1 MSGMPKIER
10 AVFDT
15 NVLISAYLWPGNPRH
30 ALELV
35 RAGAVD
41 LFSATPAVEELVRV
55 LGYTKFGLTPKE
67 IAPFVDDLLS
77 LVEIVVPVNVEV
89 VSDDPSDNVF
99 LGIAVQGNCQVIVSG
114 DRHLLDL
121 ERFRGIRIITASE
134 FVRIVRG
141 R

>member
-1 MSGMPKIER
+1 MSGMSKIER

-15 NVLISAYLWPGNPRH
+15 NVLISAYLWPGTPRH

-35 RAGAVD
+35 RAGAVE
-41 LFSATPAVEELVRV
+41 LLSATPAVEELVRV
-55 LGYTKFGLTPKE
+55 FGYTKFGLTPKE

-77 LVEIVVPVNVEV
+77 LAEIVVPVNVEM